1 MIRLDIGIKEETL
14 RRVEKVLAGVPKG
27 AQRAMANAINRGL
40 AKARTEA
47 KKGAR
52 KVYTVKAGAFS
63 ESVYVQVKKASAG
76 DLAGHISFNGN
87 KLPLYKFQVTPRSPG
102 SRKAV
107 YVSVKKG
114 SGGTS
119 KHGFIAGMPGGHI
132 GMFSRT
138 GEQGI
143 EKRKSKTRDGKGNK
157 HSETIKERMGLAVPQ
172 MVGNEEV
179 VRRLEKEAQEM
190 VDKRVEH
197 EISRILDGYGG

>member
-1 MIRLDIGIKEETL
+1 MIRLEIKEETL
-14 RRVEKVLAGVPKG
+14 RRVEKILAGVPKG
-27 AQRAMANAINRGL
+27 AQRAMAGAINRGL

-52 KVYTVKAGAFS
+52 KVFTVKAGAFS
-63 ESVYVQVKKASAG
+63 EGVYVQVKKASAG
-76 DLAGHISFNGN
+76 DLAGYISFNGN

-102 SRKAV
+102 TGRKVRAAL
-107 YVSVKKG
+107 KKG
-114 SGGTS
+114 GGGTFQ
-119 KHGFIAGMPGGHI
+119 HAFVAAMPMGHT
-132 GMFSRT
+132 GVFERT

-157 HSETIKERMGLAVPQ
+157 HSEKIKERMGLAVPQ

-179 VRRLEKEAQEM
+179 VRKLEKEAQEM

-197 EISRILDGYGG
+197 EISRILNGYGG